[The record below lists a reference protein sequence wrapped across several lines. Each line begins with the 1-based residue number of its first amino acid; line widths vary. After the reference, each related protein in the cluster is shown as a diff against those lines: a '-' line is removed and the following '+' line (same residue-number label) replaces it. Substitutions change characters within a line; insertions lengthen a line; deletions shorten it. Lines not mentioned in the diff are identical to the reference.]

1 MAYDITE
8 ISTTTLVR
16 PAFDAGVAMTR
27 LDERIARS
35 PVGQGWI
42 ERSHFADAC
51 ASLWIDGELVHL
63 EDLVL
68 HDDIRDIRTP
78 TYELRIARDVLR
90 TRRRIATQLPGWALS
105 ADGIRM
111 LRKTSEITAADT
123 GEATT
128 ADAVRRADASEPEG
142 EGEDIDD
149 IENLPGVDYAA
160 IDAVLARSKAAIE
173 NASRPGRGGG
183 QDKDPMIY
191 DLDWD
196 EDARLGE
203 WRGVLRQ
210 AENLPAVLQAI
221 VAIDAWNE
229 LSVLQHAPWLG
240 RLLAASILRQSGVTT
255 GTHLAAINLGLKSI
269 PVDRRRHRDRETRS
283 LAIAHGLIAAG
294 EIGLKEHDRLTL
306 AKTMMDRKLDG
317 RRTSSK
323 LPELVELVM
332 ARPLVSAGMV
342 AKTLDVTPQAA
353 RRIVL
358 ELDLREMTRRGEVSR
373 VGNRV
378 KRRSINRSRDEN
390 TWSPQRGNFSS
401 RQAVKATF
409 TTPPL

>member
-1 MAYDITE
+1 MISMAYDITE
-8 ISTTTLVR
+8 ISMTTLVR
-16 PAFDAGVAMTR
+16 PAFDAGIALAR

-78 TYELRIARDVLR
+78 THELTIARDVLR
-90 TRRRIATQLPGWALS
+90 TRRRVAAQLPGWALS
-105 ADGIRM
+105 TDGIRM

-128 ADAVRRADASEPEG
+128 ADAVRRADASDPEG

-149 IENLPGVDYAA
+149 IEILPGVDYAA

-203 WRGVLRQ
+203 WRGVLCQ
-210 AENLPAVLQAI
+210 AENLPAVLQTI

-255 GTHLAAINLGLKSI
+255 GTHLAAINLGLKTI
-269 PVDRRRHRDRETRS
+269 PVDRRRHRDRETRL

-306 AKTMMDRKLDG
+306 AKTMMNRKLDG

-358 ELDLREMTRRGEVSR
+358 ELGLREMTGRGRFRAWGV
-373 VGNRV
+373 
-378 KRRSINRSRDEN
+378 
-390 TWSPQRGNFSS
+390 F
-401 RQAVKATF
+401 
-409 TTPPL
+409 